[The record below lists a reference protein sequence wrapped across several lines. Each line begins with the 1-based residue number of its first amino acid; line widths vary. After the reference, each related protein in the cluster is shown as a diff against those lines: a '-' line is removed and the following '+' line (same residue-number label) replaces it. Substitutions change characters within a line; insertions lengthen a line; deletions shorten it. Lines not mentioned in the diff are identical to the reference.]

1 MNKNQ
6 CNLLLYSAKAKSLKK
21 SSPKNLK
28 KEKLVK
34 LNYSRPG
41 FFKFFSSGKQYYLYE
56 FFEILEHCAKL
67 ICFSGAYTTK
77 NCKAFSSDYNNLDF
91 EAVDEDVVVEASS
104 AIISC

>member
-1 MNKNQ
+1 M
-6 CNLLLYSAKAKSLKK
+6 KSLKK
-21 SSPKNLK
+21 SSPKKLK
-28 KEKLVK
+28 NEKLVK

-41 FFKFFSSGKQYYLYE
+41 FFEFFSSGKLYYLFITKWH

-91 EAVDEDVVVEASS
+91 EAVDEDVVIEASS